1 MSVQIEKL
9 ENSEVKLTIEVSA
22 DKFEE
27 ALQKA
32 YLKMKGD
39 INIQGFRKG
48 KAPRNMIEKLYG
60 ANIFY
65 EEAANYAMQEAY
77 PDAVEASG
85 VIVMSN
91 PGEIDVTQIEK
102 GKSFIFTAKVGV
114 KPEIEL
120 GDYKGLTAEKQSVEV
135 LDEEIEKE
143 ISMAQEQ
150 NSSIAEVEDR
160 AIKEGDIA
168 VIDFEG
174 FVDDVAFE
182 GGKGDNFELTIGSH
196 SFIDNFEDQ
205 LVGKSIGDEVDVA
218 VTFPEQYQAE
228 ELAGKPALFKVKV
241 NAIKEKVLPELDDE
255 FASEVSEFDTFE
267 EYKESVKAGIAE
279 KKEKEAVAAF
289 ENKLVEQ
296 VVANAKFEISPL
308 SIDAEVDHLM
318 QDFAQRM
325 QQNGL
330 TMEQYMQFT
339 GATPQTL
346 REQMKPQAIQR
357 ISTRLVLEK
366 IVEVEN
372 IQGTDEDVEKQL
384 AEMATAYNMPIE
396 TVREAVG
403 EEGVKSIKLD
413 FAIQKAVDMIV
424 AEAK

>member
-77 PDAVEASG
+77 PDAVEESG

-241 NAIKEKVLPELDDE
+241 NAIKEKILPELDDE

>member
-77 PDAVEASG
+77 PDAVEESG

-267 EYKESVKAGIAE
+267 EYKESVKAGIVE

>member
-77 PDAVEASG
+77 PDAVEESG